1 MKRSVPDNRF
11 PVFQIRPYTRKKE
24 IAMIVEEIMFKK
36 PFTAKKTQS
45 LLEAHELM
53 VKHSIR
59 HLPVV
64 ERNRLLGIITESD
77 IRNAFIGSGP
87 TDPKAPNP
95 SKMKIQDH
103 MTETLLT
110 VTPDTNVEDAAL
122 VIYKNKIGALPV
134 VQNQGLVGIISV
146 MDIVGLFIDIM
157 GILHASSR
165 IDVAVGKDPKDLEKV
180 SKIINDHE
188 LNIISVGLEPEAASK
203 KTVYSFRLDL
213 CETKSVVKDIEKA
226 GFKVLEAID

>member
-1 MKRSVPDNRF
+1 MKCSVSDNRL
-11 PVFQIRPYTRKKE
+11 PVFPKRPYTREKE
-24 IAMIVEEIMFKK
+24 VAMIVEEIMFKK
-36 PFTAKKTQS
+36 PFTAKKNQS

-64 ERNRLLGIITESD
+64 EGNRLLGIITESD
-77 IRNAFIGSGP
+77 IRNAFIGGGP

-122 VIYKNKIGALPV
+122 VIYKNKVGALPV
-134 VQNQGLVGIISV
+134 VQDQGLVGIISV

-165 IDVAVGKDPKDLEKV
+165 IDVAVGKDPKDLDKV

-188 LNIISVGLEPEAASK
+188 LKVISVGLGPKVPGK

-213 CETKSVVKDIEKA
+213 CETKHVVKAIEKA
-226 GFKVLEAID
+226 GFKVMEAID

>member
-1 MKRSVPDNRF
+1 
-11 PVFQIRPYTRKKE
+11 
-24 IAMIVEEIMFKK
+24 MIVEEIMFKK

-45 LLEAHELM
+45 LLEAHKLM

-64 ERNRLLGIITESD
+64 EKSRLLGIITESD
-77 IRNAFIGSGP
+77 IRNAFIGGGP

-122 VIYKNKIGALPV
+122 VIYKNKVGALPV

-165 IDVAVGKDPKDLEKV
+165 IDVAVGKDSKDLDKV

-188 LNIISVGLEPEAASK
+188 LNVISVGLGPKVPGK

-213 CETKSVVKDIEKA
+213 CETKHVVKAIEKA
-226 GFKVLEAID
+226 GFKVMEAID

>member
-1 MKRSVPDNRF
+1 
-11 PVFQIRPYTRKKE
+11 
-24 IAMIVEEIMFKK
+24 
-36 PFTAKKTQS
+36 
-45 LLEAHELM
+45 
-53 VKHSIR
+53 
-59 HLPVV
+59 
-64 ERNRLLGIITESD
+64 
-77 IRNAFIGSGP
+77 
-87 TDPKAPNP
+87 
-95 SKMKIQDH
+95 

-110 VTPDTNVEDAAL
+110 VTPDTNLEDAAL

-165 IDVAVGKDPKDLEKV
+165 IDVAIGKDPKDLEKV

>member
-1 MKRSVPDNRF
+1 
-11 PVFQIRPYTRKKE
+11 
-24 IAMIVEEIMFKK
+24 
-36 PFTAKKTQS
+36 
-45 LLEAHELM
+45 
-53 VKHSIR
+53 
-59 HLPVV
+59 
-64 ERNRLLGIITESD
+64 
-77 IRNAFIGSGP
+77 
-87 TDPKAPNP
+87 
-95 SKMKIQDH
+95 

-110 VTPDTNVEDAAL
+110 VTPDTNIEDAAL

-165 IDVAVGKDPKDLEKV
+165 IDVAVGKDPKDLDKV

-188 LNIISVGLEPEAASK
+188 LNIISVGLGPKVSGK

-213 CETKSVVKDIEKA
+213 CETKHVVKDIEKA
-226 GFKVLEAID
+226 GFKVLEALD